1 MRSGWARVWG
11 LPLGDW
17 KEACWT
23 RLEQRER
30 RGSHRGIS
38 NGWGGDSTSSW
49 SLLHTFRAAAPPV
62 PQFSLCSEKAALIS
76 LSLSQSGAAPPPQAR
91 PQQASSSLLLL
102 ASFDSLPRETF
113 LKQDRTSGLL
123 SPEPES
129 ALVRWAG
136 PQQEGAAT
144 AGQACYPEAAPRRGP
159 LQCADPK

>member
-1 MRSGWARVWG
+1 MGTG
-11 LPLGDW
+11 LG
-17 KEACWT
+17 AAAG
-23 RLEQRER
+23 RLE
-30 RGSHRGIS
+30 GSLLDSPRAAGKEGVPQGDFQWV
-38 NGWGGDSTSSW
+38 GWGQYTSSW
-49 SLLHTFRAAAPPV
+49 SLLHTFRAAAPPA

-113 LKQDRTSGLL
+113 LKQDGASGLL

-129 ALVRWAG
+129 ALVRCAG